1 MKRNVQETFM
11 KKEAPLK
18 IPFSMPFADHEHIPE
33 QVAVDPGVV
42 RA

>member
-11 KKEAPLK
+11 KKEAPPK
-18 IPFSMPFADHEHIPE
+18 IPLSMPFAHDEHIIE
-33 QVAVDPGVV
+33 QGAIDPGVV